1 VIRVVVA
8 DDHPVFRYG
17 LMAVLDGTDGIQTV
31 GEAEDGDRLLELVA
45 LERPDVVIT
54 DLQMPGL
61 DGVAAT
67 RELLALA
74 PGTGVLVLTLHDD
87 DASVVAALR
96 AGALGYLVK
105 GADRAEIVRAV
116 QAVAAGEAVYG
127 PSVAQRIVGFYT
139 GVQERYSAQ
148 VFPQLTNREREVL
161 DLVAAGCG
169 NHAIAARL
177 HLSEKTVRNTCPHC
191 CSRWAR
197 PTAQRSWPLL
207 ATPGWERPEPG
218 DRRARPAA
226 FRSGHGRCGVDEAGG
241 RTELAL
247 VEQEPP
253 GLALSRVRR
262 GSAAS
267 ATCFGGTLT
276 GEMGRRFP

>member
-116 QAVAAGEAVYG
+116 QAVASGEAVYG

-177 HLSEKTVRNTCPHC
+177 HLSEKTVRNNL
-191 CSRWAR
+191 SA
-197 PTAQRSWPLL
+197 LL
-207 ATPGWERPEPG
+207 LKVGVP
-218 DRRARPAA
+218 DRA
-226 FRSGHGRCGVDEAGG
+226 
-241 RTELAL
+241 AL
-247 VEQEPP
+247 VAAARDA
-253 GLALSRVRR
+253 GLGAPRTR
-262 GSAAS
+262 
-267 ATCFGGTLT
+267 
-276 GEMGRRFP
+276 